1 MSEYL
6 IQGTTL
12 EDIADAIRAKNGTS
26 NTYTPA
32 QMAAAILAIAGLD
45 DVVVEFN
52 AMNAN
57 AKAYMQNV
65 TYTDANYETS
75 QMANSQYLP
84 SSGDYTKEDP
94 VGYTVN
100 IPANGKLY
108 IVDENDKTIPVQSY
122 DVSEGNFVIYN
133 LIPNHISR
141 WFVISNGVTVIG
153 GRIRALGQLR
163 MIYTDSLHNFR
174 DLGGWTCNGG
184 TIRYGKII
192 RGGEANGVYNVK
204 ASAADIVRLRNLGI
218 KQEVDMRG
226 ASETAQ
232 TDDDPTNDITSSE
245 LGDDVYYAWLPNAVG
260 TSMLTPG
267 TTQYTNFVEELKL
280 IIDRVIHGLPVYLH
294 CQGGADR
301 TGVTA
306 LMIEAVL
313 GVSKSD
319 VSKDY
324 ELTSLFTVAGG
335 MVGRYITDE
344 RWLGF
349 LNVLDNQNG
358 NTLEEKAISWFVT
371 AGITQDTLNKFRSS
385 MIDGDPAI
393 IDVPVTSI
401 SIDGESGTAYTG
413 RSITLKAQVTPSY
426 ATTPITWTSSNN
438 SVATVVNGIV
448 TALSAGTAT
457 ITASADGVSDTY
469 ALTVLDASADSNLL
483 HHAVDNTGMLYN
495 GGTGYKVGYRLKS
508 DGTETI
514 LNGGCVTGFIPVSEN
529 DVVTLSGITGLN
541 CTDSSLGTNVKIAA
555 FDSNF
560 TQLWNAGAY
569 NAASKLAPTTTDGN
583 DLTSFTLV
591 SSTSYPCAN
600 VTYIRFSVYD
610 TTQDGIN
617 SASSVTAEEY
627 VEPVAP
633 NLLVIDGRTKQAG
646 YTLNLS
652 ESVYY
657 YQTTVNGSLGPV
669 NLPADAVVSNAK
681 VCGTVNSNYY
691 GFGFPVQ
698 VEAGKNYK
706 ILFTA
711 GSGAVSSQECRF
723 GWFKSDGT
731 FISFDIVT
739 SGATK
744 AAPTEAAWC
753 MVAFIPAAKD
763 KFVSFENITFVE
775 VST

>member
-1 MSEYL
+1 M
-6 IQGTTL
+6 
-12 EDIADAIRAKNGTS
+12 
-26 NTYTPA
+26 TPA
-32 QMAAAILAIAGLD
+32 QMAAAILAITWPD
-45 DVVVEFN
+45 DAVAEFD

-65 TYTDANYETS
+65 TYTDANYGTS

-84 SSGDYTKEDP
+84 SAGDYTKEDP
-94 VGYTVN
+94 VGYTVS
-100 IPANGKLY
+100 IPSNGTLY
-108 IVDENDKTIPVQSY
+108 IIDETDASIPVQSY
-122 DVSEGNFVIYN
+122 AVTAGNFTIYN
-133 LIPNHISR
+133 LVPNHISR
-141 WFVISNGVTVIG
+141 WFVISNGATVAG
-153 GRIRALGQLR
+153 GRLRATGQLR
-163 MIYTDSLHNFR
+163 MIFTENLHNFR
-174 DLGGWTCNGG
+174 DIGGWACNGG

-192 RGGEANGVYNVK
+192 RGGEANGVYNIW

-245 LGDDVYYAWLPNAVG
+245 LGDDVYYAWLPNSVG

-267 TTQYTNFVEELKL
+267 TTQYTNFVTELNL
-280 IIDRVIHGLPVYLH
+280 IIDRAIHGLPVYLH

-344 RWLGF
+344 RWLNF
-349 LNVLDNQNG
+349 LSILNNQSG
-358 NTLEEKAISWFVT
+358 STLEEKAISWFVT
-371 AGITQDTLNKFRSS
+371 AGITQGTLNKFRSS
-385 MIDGDPAI
+385 MIDGAPAI
-393 IDVPVTSI
+393 IDVPVTAL
-401 SIDGESGTAYTG
+401 SIDGESGTTYTG
-413 RSITLKAQVTPSY
+413 RTITLTAQVTPSY
-426 ATTPITWTSSNN
+426 ATTPVTWTSSNT
-438 SVATVVNGIV
+438 SVATVVNGVV
-448 TALSAGTAT
+448 TALTVGTAT
-457 ITASADGVSDTY
+457 ITASADGISDTY
-469 ALTVLDASADSNLL
+469 ALTVLDASADPNLL
-483 HHAVDNTGMLYN
+483 HHAVDNTGTLYN

-508 DGTETI
+508 DGTEVALT
-514 LNGGCVTGFIPVSEN
+514 GGCVTGFIPVSEN

-541 CTDSSLGTNVKIAA
+541 CTDSSLVTNVKIAA
-555 FDSNF
+555 FDSAFN
-560 TQLWNAGAY
+560 QLWNAGAY
-569 NAASKLAPTTTDGN
+569 NAASKLTPTTTDGN
-583 DLTSFTLV
+583 DLTSFRLV
-591 SSTSYPCAN
+591 SSSSYPCAN
-600 VTYIRFSVYD
+600 VAYIRFSVYD
-610 TTQDGIN
+610 TTQDGIT

-646 YTLNLS
+646 YALNLS

-657 YQTTVNGSLGPV
+657 YRTTQNGALGPQ

-681 VCGTVNSNYY
+681 VCGTVNSAWY

-706 ILFTA
+706 VLFTA
-711 GSGAVSSQECRF
+711 GSGAVSSQQCRL

-731 FISFDIVT
+731 FISFDIIAAGT
-739 SGATK
+739 PK

-753 MVAFIPAAKD
+753 MVTFIPAAAD

-775 VST
+775 AST